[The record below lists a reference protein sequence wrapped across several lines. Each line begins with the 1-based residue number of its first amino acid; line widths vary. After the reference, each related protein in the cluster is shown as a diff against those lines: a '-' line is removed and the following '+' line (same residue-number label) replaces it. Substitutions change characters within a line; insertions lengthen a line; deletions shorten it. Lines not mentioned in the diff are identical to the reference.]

1 VVRACRLKND
11 GKFKPG
17 HRPMAEGGA
26 RRRRHVQRATASPPP
41 GRGRQFGAAMPDR
54 RDILTCSCED
64 TMPLDTQ
71 ALRHGCRGARL
82 VTGHQFCR
90 HEFQRAR
97 ELVATGAPITMGC
110 TQEAPLFRDIAAE
123 SGGDVTFVNL
133 RGNAGWSADAASAG
147 PKMAALAAAAAE
159 PMPDVPFVNLK
170 RKGVILV
177 YSRDE
182 RAIEAANCAFRRCWR
197 IVEGVP
203 RLVAESE
210 EVRYAQLYPCL
221 HCRCGHCHG
230 KRRRSQRLS
239 GVRCGGI
246 LHGSGAPLK
255 PRLTEPPD
263 HETGGWWDG

>member
-1 VVRACRLKND
+1 
-11 GKFKPG
+11 
-17 HRPMAEGGA
+17 MAEGGA
-26 RRRRHVQRATASPPP
+26 RRRRH
-41 GRGRQFGAAMPDR
+41 FGAAMPDR

-82 VTGHQFCR
+82 VIGHQFCR
-90 HEFQRAR
+90 HEFQRAL